1 MLHQQLTRREYLK
14 QSAYG
19 FAGLMLSSL
28 PALNVFGQEKR
39 AGKLT
44 IRSVK
49 PVVLAERI
57 ILVQVTTDQG
67 ITGWGESSA
76 MGAKELVPL
85 IHSLNEIVVGE
96 DPRDIEKLW
105 EKLLVRTYKLE
116 GRAICIAISGVDIA
130 LWDIIGKAAGMS
142 VTQLLGGY
150 YRDRIP
156 FYATLDRD
164 ISPQNMARRAAA
176 AKEAGFKS
184 VKLKVATRWGFDAQP
199 DNSVE
204 TVAAVRQ
211 AVGKDIKIVVD
222 SNSGWSVPTA
232 IRMCR
237 AIEQYDIAWLEQPVP
252 ERDLASVAAVTKAT
266 DIPVGFGE
274 EEWNLW
280 RFKEVLVNEVADI
293 MQADPIKCVGLTG
306 TKKVAI
312 LTEAFSKT
320 LTPHNTS
327 ATIGMA
333 ATAAIVASTP
343 NARAEQECT
352 ILEDAIKQRDN
363 ARKVDFLAAEEAP
376 PNVRDVRR
384 HLFQEPFRIE
394 GSSMPAM
401 RGVGLGVKLN
411 PEIVRKH
418 ANVTVDAAAFN

>member
-1 MLHQQLTRREYLK
+1 MRQLTRRAYLK
-14 QSAYG
+14 QAACG
-19 FAGLMLSSL
+19 FAGLMLGSP

-49 PVVLAERI
+49 PVVLADRI

-67 ITGWGESSA
+67 VTGWGESSA
-76 MGAKELVPL
+76 MGAKELAPL
-85 IHSLNEIVVGE
+85 INWLNEIVVGE

-116 GRAICIAISGVDIA
+116 GRAVCIAISGVDIA
-130 LWDIIGKAAGMS
+130 LWDIIGKASGMS

-164 ISPQNMARRAAA
+164 LSPQNMGRRAAA
-176 AKEAGFKS
+176 AKEAGFKA

-211 AVGKDIKIVVD
+211 AVGKDMKIVVD
-222 SNSGWSVPTA
+222 ANSGWSAPTA

-252 ERDLASVAAVTKAT
+252 ERDLAAVAAVTKAT

-280 RFKEVLVNEVADI
+280 RFKEVLVNEAADI
-293 MQADPIKCVGLTG
+293 MQADPTKCAGLTG
-306 TKKVAI
+306 AKKVAV

-333 ATAAIVASTP
+333 ATAALVASTP

-352 ILEDAIKQRDN
+352 ILEDAIVKRDN
-363 ARKVDFLAAEEAP
+363 ARNVDFLAAEEARP
-376 PNVRDVRR
+376 DVRDVRKN
-384 HLFQEPFRIE
+384 LFQEPFKIE
-394 GSSMPAM
+394 GSSMPALL
-401 RGVGLGVKLN
+401 GVGLGVKLN
-411 PEIVRKH
+411 PEIVKKY
-418 ANVTVDAAAFN
+418 ADVAVDPATFD